1 MCNHTVDADDQCIA
15 EQSAQVLTAAPYRK
29 TELHHGMTVRQT
41 VILHQFIQQHSL
53 THYSDTTIL
62 LLTYSTFR
70 PTFRQINS
78 LYSAYYS
85 LLQLSSQKLLP
96 RVHGVYI
103 YRYTQASK
111 AIFQVYM
118 G

>member
-53 THYSDTTIL
+53 THYSDMTIL

-78 LYSAYYS
+78 LYSAVS
-85 LLQLSSQKLLP
+85 
-96 RVHGVYI
+96 
-103 YRYTQASK
+103 A
-111 AIFQVYM
+111 A
-118 G
+118 